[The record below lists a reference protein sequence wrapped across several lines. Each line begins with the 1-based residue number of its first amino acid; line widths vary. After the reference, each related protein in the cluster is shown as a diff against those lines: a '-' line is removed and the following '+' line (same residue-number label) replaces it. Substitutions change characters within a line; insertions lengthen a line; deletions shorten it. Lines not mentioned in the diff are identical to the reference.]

1 MNLVAS
7 PGIYEVMRSFVIAAT
22 VASTSLAAAEP
33 VIHEDGVH
41 GVEAVDGRTLLA
53 DGKGMKAAIEACVA
67 ATPPTGSAL
76 FWVELT
82 AKGVVGAAKV
92 HGAGKPALDSCLA
105 SALRKGAGAEK
116 LGKPVVI
123 VGRLELGGDE
133 ARVSETPVMLQP
145 HDAGLQV
152 TVSRLGYTA
161 NRAADIAQSLDAA
174 SVAFA
179 RCART
184 SGQMARLGRGGTELA
199 VAWVPGRAK
208 PKAKVTPIVRSG
220 VATYDA
226 CFAKVLATIELPTP
240 QSAMWMQLAFGKP
253 AEALA
258 PRTDKVSMSKAQA
271 LRDAMTT
278 ALRSRKDQLLMCLD
292 NKQGKLDKVTL
303 ELRATKLV
311 VKKVATGNAEADACV
326 RKKLDGVAI
335 PNAGAGDKAEH
346 EITLE
351 REY

>member
-1 MNLVAS
+1 MNPVAR
-7 PGIYEVMRSFVIAAT
+7 PGIYHVMRSFVIAAT
-22 VASTSLAAAEP
+22 LISSSLAAAAP
-33 VIHEDGVH
+33 VLHEDGVH
-41 GVEAVDGRTLLA
+41 GVEAVEGRTLLA
-53 DGKGMKAAIEACVA
+53 DGKGMAAALEACVA
-67 ATPPTGSAL
+67 STPATGSAL

-82 AKGVVGAAKV
+82 AKGAVGAAKV

-116 LGKPVVI
+116 LGKPIVI
-123 VGRLELGGDE
+123 VGRIDLGGDE

-152 TVSRLGYTA
+152 TISRLGYTA

-179 RCART
+179 RCAPK
-184 SGQMARLGRGGTELA
+184 RLGRGGTELA

-220 VATYDA
+220 AATYDA

-278 ALRSRKDQLLMCLD
+278 ALRSRKDQLLVCLD
-292 NKQGKLDKVTL
+292 GKKGTLDKVTL

-335 PNAGAGDKAEH
+335 PNAEAGDKAEH

>member
-1 MNLVAS
+1 MNLVAI
-7 PGIYEVMRSFVIAAT
+7 PGIYEAMRSFVIAAT
-22 VASTSLAAAEP
+22 LLSATLASAEP

-41 GVEAVDGRTLLA
+41 GVEAVAGRTLLA
-53 DGKGMKAAIEACVA
+53 DGKGVKAAIEACVA
-67 ATPPTGSAL
+67 STPATGSAL

-82 AKGVVGAAKV
+82 AKGAVGAAKV
-92 HGAGKPALDSCLA
+92 HGAGKPVLDTCLA

-116 LGKPVVI
+116 LGKPIVV
-123 VGRLELGGDE
+123 VGRLELGGDD
-133 ARVSETPVMLQP
+133 ARISETPVMLQP

-179 RCART
+179 KCA
-184 SGQMARLGRGGTELA
+184 AKRLGRGGTELA
-199 VAWVPGRAK
+199 IAWVPGRAK

-220 VATYDA
+220 AATYDA

-240 QSAMWMQLAFGKP
+240 QSAMWMQLAFAKP

-278 ALRSRKDQLLMCLD
+278 ALRSRKDQLLTCLD
-292 NKQGKLDKVTL
+292 NKQGKLEKVTL

-311 VKKVATGNAEADACV
+311 VKKVDTGNAEADACV
-326 RKKLDGVAI
+326 RKKLDGVKI
-335 PNAGAGDKAEH
+335 PNAAAADKAEH

>member
-1 MNLVAS
+1 MNPVAR
-7 PGIYEVMRSFVIAAT
+7 PGIYHVMRSFVIAAT
-22 VASTSLAAAEP
+22 LISSSLAAAAP
-33 VIHEDGVH
+33 VLHEDGVH
-41 GVEAVDGRTLLA
+41 GVEAVEGRTLLA
-53 DGKGMKAAIEACVA
+53 DGKGMTAALEACVA
-67 ATPPTGSAL
+67 STPATGSAL

-82 AKGVVGAAKV
+82 AKGAVGAAKV

-116 LGKPVVI
+116 LGKPIVI
-123 VGRLELGGDE
+123 VGRIDLGGDE

-152 TVSRLGYTA
+152 TISRLGYTA
-161 NRAADIAQSLDAA
+161 NRAADIAQSRDA
-174 SVAFA
+174 
-179 RCART
+179 
-184 SGQMARLGRGGTELA
+184 RGGTELA

-220 VATYDA
+220 AATYDA

-278 ALRSRKDQLLMCLD
+278 ALRSRKDQLLVCLD
-292 NKQGKLDKVTL
+292 GKKGTLDKVTL

-335 PNAGAGDKAEH
+335 PNAEAGDKAEH

>member
-1 MNLVAS
+1 MNLVTR
-7 PGIYEVMRSFVIAAT
+7 PGIYRAVRSFAIAAIVT
-22 VASTSLAAAEP
+22 ISTTTLAGP
-33 VIHEDGVH
+33 VLHEDGAH
-41 GVEAVDGRTLLA
+41 GVELVAGHALLA
-53 DGKGMKAAIEACVA
+53 DGKGMAAALEACVA
-67 ATPPTGSAL
+67 ATPATGSAL

-82 AKGVVGAAKV
+82 AKGAIGTARV
-92 HGAGKPALDSCLA
+92 HGAGKPALDACLA
-105 SALRKGAGAEK
+105 TALRKGAGADK
-116 LGKPVVI
+116 LGKPIVV
-123 VGRLELGGDE
+123 VGRIELGGDE

-152 TVSRLGYTA
+152 TINRIGYTA
-161 NRAADIAQSLDAA
+161 NRAADIAQALDAA

-179 RCART
+179 KCAPK
-184 SGQMARLGRGGTELA
+184 RLGRNGTELA
-199 VAWVPGRAK
+199 IVWVPGRAK

-220 VATYDA
+220 AAAYDA

-240 QSAMWMQLAFGKP
+240 QSAMWMQLAFAKP

-278 ALRSRKDQLLMCLD
+278 ALRSRKDQLLTCLD
-292 NKQGKLDKVTL
+292 NRKGKLDRVTL
-303 ELRATKLV
+303 ALRATKLV
-311 VKKVATGNAEADACV
+311 VKKVATGDAAADACV
-326 RKKLDGVAI
+326 RKKLDGVVI
-335 PNAGAGDKAEH
+335 PNAAAGDTAEH

>member
-1 MNLVAS
+1 
-7 PGIYEVMRSFVIAAT
+7 MRSFVIAA
-22 VASTSLAAAEP
+22 ALLSTTRAGAEP

-41 GVEAVDGRTLLA
+41 GVEAVAGRTVLA
-53 DGKGMKAAIEACVA
+53 DGKGMKAAIEACIA
-67 ATPPTGSAL
+67 STPATGSAL
-76 FWVELT
+76 FWVELSG
-82 AKGVVGAAKV
+82 KGVVGTAKV
-92 HGAGKPALDSCLA
+92 HGAGKPALDTCLA
-105 SALRKGAGAEK
+105 SALRKGAGEK
-116 LGKPVVI
+116 LGKPVVV
-123 VGRLELGGDE
+123 VGRIELGGDE

-179 RCART
+179 RCAPK
-184 SGQMARLGRGGTELA
+184 RLGKGTELA
-199 VAWVPGRAK
+199 VAWVPGRAT

-220 VATYDA
+220 VAVYDA
-226 CFAKVLATIELPTP
+226 CFAKVLATIALPTP
-240 QSAMWMQLAFGKP
+240 QSAMWLQLAFAKP

-278 ALRSRKDQLLMCLD
+278 ALRSRKDQLLTCLD
-292 NKQGKLDKVTL
+292 NKQGKLEKVTL

-326 RKKLDGVAI
+326 KKKLDGVAI
-335 PNAGAGDKAEH
+335 PNATASDKAEH
-346 EITLE
+346 EISLE
-351 REY
+351 RY